1 MPADLDALDALLQA
15 ATPGPWTALGC
26 DVTCLD
32 RDGHEALIGE
42 CWNSIDGEPDGEFN
56 AALIA
61 AAVTALPD
69 LLRRVRLGDAA
80 REVLEAL
87 EKWRGAAFDAEM
99 RPTLGEREVARADVR
114 LRYDK
119 VAAARAR
126 YRALLETPDAS

>member
-1 MPADLDALDALLQA
+1 MTMPADLDALDALLQA
-15 ATPGPWTALGC
+15 ATPGPWEQDPDLECYVCCVVKGR
-26 DVTCLD
+26 
-32 RDGHEALIGE
+32 RDYRLLRTEDSPE
-42 CWNSIDGEPDGEFN
+42 D